1 MNRVKLSNDIVEFLK
16 NFKRIGF
23 KLENEAEG
31 SEITIY
37 DVEHFYFITIDEQEQ
52 IYDVVN
58 KYFLLELLMKDLK
71 NNLQVKET
79 EEVDKNGETE
89 DNN

>member
-16 NFKRIGF
+16 NFKKIGF
-23 KLENEAEG
+23 KLENGVEG

-58 KYFLLELLMKDLK
+58 KYFLLELLMKNFK

-79 EEVDKNGETE
+79 KEVDKNEETE